1 MDKDK
6 LKSIIESLLFA
17 YGEKLSLSTLSQI
30 LEIDENKIKEIIE
43 ELKIDYQNDSRG
55 IQIIEIADNYQ
66 LSTKAENFPYIEKL
80 IKKDFSEELTPASL
94 EVLTIILYRYPVPRA
109 EIDFIRGVNSSFIL
123 RSLLLRGLI
132 DKTYS
137 KEKNANLYSPS
148 FELLKLLG
156 IKDKSDLPDF
166 EKLNKKLEE
175 LIINEELP
183 NYNE

>member
-17 YGEKLSLSTLSQI
+17 YGEKLNLTTLSQI
-30 LEIDENKIKEIIE
+30 LEIDEYKIKEAIE
-43 ELKIDYQNDSRG
+43 ELKSDYQNNSRG
-55 IQIIEIADNYQ
+55 IQIVEIASNYQ
-66 LSTKAENFPYIEKL
+66 LTTKSENFPYIEKL

-137 KEKNANLYSPS
+137 REKNANLYSPS
-148 FELLKLLG
+148 FELFKLLG
-156 IKDKSDLPDF
+156 IKDKLNLPDF